1 MLLSLVVSSEK
12 LLVGLLLTWLRVIL
26 LLCGTLR
33 AWRSLGLAT
42 GGASGGAGSVVH
54 VLLRGS
60 VDDNE
65 VVLAVVV
72 VYVWSH
78 EIQLEVVISLL
89 DIVKL
94 LLFYRALV
102 LFIMLYVV
110 IINCLMSVEMVNYF
124 YVLTCLST
132 LGLLSNRG
140 SLALLVFC

>member
-1 MLLSLVVSSEK
+1 MR
-12 LLVGLLLTWLRVIL
+12 W
-26 LLCGTLR
+26 
-33 AWRSLGLAT
+33 
-42 GGASGGAGSVVH
+42 
-54 VLLRGS
+54 S
-60 VDDNE
+60 VDDDE

-72 VYVWSH
+72 VYVRSH
-78 EIQLEVVISLL
+78 EVQLQVVISLL

-140 SLALLVFC
+140 ALALLLIVG